1 MVATHCPKCGSKQFE
16 IRTHTKTGTNVK
28 LMFVQCAK
36 CEYRPSIKKFYNLGS
51 LLKKVANAKSSRSNP
66 K

>member
-1 MVATHCPKCGSKQFE
+1 MVTTQCPKCGSKEFE
-16 IRTHTKTGTNVK
+16 IRTPVQGNTNLK

-51 LLKKVANAKSSRSNP
+51 LLNKVAKAKAYRG
-66 K
+66 KA